1 MELPTSNI
9 RRVMM
14 LLNYEAA
21 KNQRQKTA
29 WRSKKLRRA
38 RSSFSQ
44 QSGASQNPATS
55 LGNWPGPVILAE

>member
-44 QSGASQNPATS
+44 QSGASQGIRLPASET
-55 LGNWPGPVILAE
+55 GQAP